1 MCNGTEAK
9 QTKKQTKTYSE
20 NSLQLPHPEYR
31 RFSKLEVLRDY
42 SFKKYSYQLNVCHS
56 KCLWQKWCPRCE
68 ELYTIMRSYFGIYLI
83 DNESKGLPVRGV
95 ITSFFFF
102 SLFEEGNLS
111 CRVRDWQSSGY
122 WTNHCSD
129 WDERQGRVKTGQL
142 ESVEV
147 NG

>member
-102 SLFEEGNLS
+102 FLYLRKVTWVVGWGTGNHQVTEQITVVIEMRDKEGLK
-111 CRVRDWQSSGY
+111 
-122 WTNHCSD
+122 
-129 WDERQGRVKTGQL
+129 QG
-142 ESVEV
+142 S
-147 NG
+147 